1 VGSCPFFAV
10 SLPFLFFF
18 YDVLCAEETK
28 FSAKGRYPV
37 HFPIDPGRAVGKND
51 GDSCPIDLE
60 LEHFL
65 EWCRPEFHW
74 YPTHFRKKRGN
85 GWGTEV
91 YGKRENALASHPF
104 RKEREMDGGTQ

>member
-1 VGSCPFFAV
+1 MVDETRW
-10 SLPFLFFF
+10 LP
-18 YDVLCAEETK
+18 
-28 FSAKGRYPV
+28 
-37 HFPIDPGRAVGKND
+37 
-51 GDSCPIDLE
+51 

-91 YGKRENALASHPF
+91 YGKRENALTL
-104 RKEREMDGGTQ
+104 ECEGD